1 MATQVLIPWVRGSA
15 TKRPHLCVCVCV
27 KPCFQ
32 GILLPLEITLA
43 GGTRLSPKRMPT
55 KLRVIVEARSDQ
67 PGVPAF
73 ENLSVAKAVQYVVSA
88 FRLAAVK
95 G

>member
-1 MATQVLIPWVRGSA
+1 M
-15 TKRPHLCVCVCV
+15 CVCDLWSHKVPV
-27 KPCFQ
+27 GLFPFS
-32 GILLPLEITLA
+32 A
-43 GGTRLSPKRMPT
+43 GGMRLSRRRMPT
-55 KLRVIVEARSDQ
+55 KLCVIVEARSDQ

-73 ENLSVAKAVQYVVSA
+73 ENLSVAKAVQHVVSA

>member
-1 MATQVLIPWVRGSA
+1 MGARERHEAATS
-15 TKRPHLCVCVCV
+15 VCVCV

-67 PGVPAF
+67 PGVPADETF
-73 ENLSVAKAVQYVVSA
+73 VRAVTPFLHFLISW
-88 FRLAAVK
+88 
-95 G
+95 